1 MSIWVLK
8 SFHATNQTKELD
20 WLSYLSNILSPT
32 GQKVGG
38 SKKIVPP
45 LSKPWRRPCVCLSV
59 QSHAGILSKRLRVLK
74 LFHLGY
80 ITSHTILV
88 FAHQTVWQYSA
99 SRGKH
104 ASHSHRLKNIGLITP
119 YSIET
124 KLRGGGIVPLAQCWG
139 VTCTLPMLL
148 ASRAFAVLQPKSAA
162 TWRIDAYRKS
172 LKYYLIL
179 QFL

>member
-124 KLRGGGIVPLAQCWG
+124 KLRGGALSRSLNVG
-139 VTCTLPMLL
+139 V
-148 ASRAFAVLQPKSAA
+148 SRARCPCCSPPAP
-162 TWRIDAYRKS
+162 S
-172 LKYYLIL
+172 LFYNRRALPPGE
-179 QFL
+179 